1 MINIEDF
8 DNVIG
13 YFEEHEIPENLTNFI
28 AKLRIM
34 REEILYR
41 KESQEKLKYFNDE
54 LLKLSEQEK
63 KGE

>member
-1 MINIEDF
+1 MITIEDF
-8 DNVIG
+8 DNVLG
-13 YFEEHEIPENLTNFI
+13 YFSEHEVPENLTNFI
-28 AKLRIM
+28 AKLKIM

-63 KGE
+63 KGK